1 MRIKKSIKPQRIVIC
16 AFHIFFVIFWAFLVV
31 LFSIS
36 IVNRKFIYPIK
47 YYEYITKYSNE
58 YGVDSALIL
67 ATIKVES
74 NFNKNAVSSKGAI
87 GLMQIKEETASYI
100 ASMLGEEKFNLKDE
114 ETNVRYGTYYLKYLF
129 EKFKSVQVVICA
141 YNAGEGNVS
150 LWLKDKTISKDGKTL
165 EVVPFLETQNY
176 LNKILKAHK
185 KYIKLYPKIL
195 DKQNNIS

>member
-1 MRIKKSIKPQRIVIC
+1 MRIKKSIKPQRIIIC
-16 AFHIFFVIFWAFLVV
+16 AFNIFFVIFWAFLVV

-36 IVNRKFIYPIK
+36 IVNKKFVYPIK
-47 YYEYITKYSNE
+47 HYEYISKYSNE

-74 NFNKNAVSSKGAI
+74 NFNKNAVSSKGAV
-87 GLMQIKEETASYI
+87 GLMQIKEDTASYI
-100 ASMLGEEKFNLKDE
+100 ASMLGEEEFNLKDE

-129 EKFKSVQVVICA
+129 EKFKNVQVVICA

-150 LWLKDKTISKDGKTL
+150 LWLNDKTKSKDGKTL

-176 LNKILKAHK
+176 LNKILKARK